1 MLRLFGEY
9 ENFPAED
16 SLKTYFDDT
25 LLLYLYINTFMEIIY
40 MYGSARRGDYYL
52 LFVISFSN
60 KKNLNKNL
68 TKISFMKFFFSLI

>member
-1 MLRLFGEY
+1 
-9 ENFPAED
+9 
-16 SLKTYFDDT
+16 
-25 LLLYLYINTFMEIIY
+25 